1 MQTNGYP
8 EHIIKS
14 FVAKKIKQFQALPK
28 FGPQKCPVYLCLPL
42 LSSVSIRFERQ
53 VKSAVKQCFSAV
65 KPRVVC
71 STKELFTA
79 TKDLLPALQ
88 KSNVIYR
95 FSCHCDSRLYLPKA
109 AGQNKTRLSQ
119 IYPLLLFS
127 RYTYFLPVGVIL
139 PPRLIPSLLL
149 LIQPLDSIF
158 HKILSV
164 LIL

>member
-1 MQTNGYP
+1 MALLFLDVLVEKSLSKFITSINRKAMQTNGYP

-28 FGPQKCPVYLCLPL
+28 FGPQKCLVYLCLPL

-71 STKELFTA
+71 STKELFSA

-95 FSCHCDSRLYLPKA
+95 F
-109 AGQNKTRLSQ
+109 
-119 IYPLLLFS
+119 
-127 RYTYFLPVGVIL
+127 
-139 PPRLIPSLLL
+139 
-149 LIQPLDSIF
+149 
-158 HKILSV
+158 
-164 LIL
+164 